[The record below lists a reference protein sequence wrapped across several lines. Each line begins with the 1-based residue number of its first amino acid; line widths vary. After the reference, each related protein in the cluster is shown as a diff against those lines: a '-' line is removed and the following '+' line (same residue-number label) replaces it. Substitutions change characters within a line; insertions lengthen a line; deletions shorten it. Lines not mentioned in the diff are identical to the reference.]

1 MEELYTIALQL
12 VPRVGR
18 KTIQKIYLDNIGV
31 RKNEDFYRNNLLFF
45 INQNDKENTIDFYL
59 EKAQRI
65 LDQSL
70 KENINTISVFNKS
83 FPNNF
88 KSIEDFPVIIY
99 YKGNKDLLYNINN
112 LAIIG
117 TREPTTHGI
126 NATMRLTE
134 IAVSKNYTIVSGL
147 AKGCDTCAHQAT
159 LDNNGYTVAVM
170 PGGLDSIYPKSNTD
184 LAQRIL
190 ENGGCLVSEYNV
202 GTKPFL
208 GHYVE
213 RDRLQTALSR
223 GIIVIETRLDG
234 GSMHAI
240 NHGLETDRVIGAYN
254 NLAYYTGEKLDNI
267 QGNLDLINRKK
278 AISLENK
285 ENVELFFKK
294 LGERDIV
301 NLVESNVQLNI
312 FD

>member
-1 MEELYTIALQL
+1 M
-12 VPRVGR
+12 
-18 KTIQKIYLDNIGV
+18 
-31 RKNEDFYRNNLLFF
+31 
-45 INQNDKENTIDFYL
+45 
-59 EKAQRI
+59 
-65 LDQSL
+65 

-134 IAVSKNYTIVSGL
+134 IAVSKNYTIESGL

-202 GTKPFL
+202 GTKPFP